1 MNRDDFTRYYEEYN
15 NHGADGVSDFY
26 VSDVIFEF
34 QKVKLNGKEEVLN
47 YFKELHLVFREIMK
61 PQKIF
66 VEGDKAAVELEN
78 EFVAKADMPDFLG
91 KSLKVGESTT
101 ARFGAFYDIRDGKIA
116 HVRIYSL

>member
-1 MNRDDFTRYYEEYN
+1 MNKDDFVRYYEEYN

-26 VSDVIFEF
+26 VGEVIFEF
-34 QKVKLNGKEEVLN
+34 QGSQINGKEAVLK
-47 YFKELHLVFREIMK
+47 YFKQLHLVFKEIMK

-66 VEGDKAAVELEN
+66 IEGNKAAVELEN
-78 EFVAKADMPDFLG
+78 EFVAKADIPDFLG

>member
-1 MNRDDFTRYYEEYN
+1 MNKDDFIRYYEEYN

-34 QKVKLNGKEEVLN
+34 QNSLINGKEEVLK
-47 YFKELHLVFREIMK
+47 YFKQLHLVFREIMT

-78 EFVAKADMPDFLG
+78 EFVAKADIPDFLG

-101 ARFGAFYDIRDGKIA
+101 ARFRAFYDIRDGKIA

>member
-1 MNRDDFTRYYEEYN
+1 MNKDDFIRYYEEYN

-34 QKVKLNGKEEVLN
+34 RESRIEGKEAVLK
-47 YFKELHLVFREIMK
+47 YFRQLHLIFKEIMK

-66 VEGDKAAVELEN
+66 IEGDKAAVELEN
-78 EFVAKADMPDFLG
+78 EFVAKTDTKLFR
-91 KSLKVGESTT
+91 KSLKTGESTT
-101 ARFGAFYDIRDGKIA
+101 ARFGAFYDIKDGKIA

>member
-1 MNRDDFTRYYEEYN
+1 MKKDDFIRYYEEYN

-34 QKVKLNGKEEVLN
+34 QDSLINGREAVLK
-47 YFKELHLVFREIMK
+47 YFKQLHLVFREIMK

-78 EFVAKADMPDFLG
+78 EFIAKADIPDFLG

>member
-1 MNRDDFTRYYEEYN
+1 MNKDDFLKYYEEYN

-34 QKVKLNGKEEVLN
+34 QGSRIEGKEAVLK
-47 YFKELHLVFREIMK
+47 YFRQLHLVFKEIMK

-66 VEGDKAAVELEN
+66 VEGDKAAVEVEN
-78 EFVAKADMPDFLG
+78 EFVAKTDTTLFG

>member
-1 MNRDDFTRYYEEYN
+1 MNKDDFIRYYEEYN

-26 VSDVIFEF
+26 TSDVIFEF
-34 QKVKLNGKEEVLN
+34 QGSLINGKEAVLK
-47 YFKELHLVFREIMK
+47 YFKQLHLVFKEIMK

-66 VEGDKAAVELEN
+66 VEDDKAAVELEN
-78 EFVAKADMPDFLG
+78 EFVAKADIPDFLG
-91 KSLKVGESTT
+91 KSLKTGESTT